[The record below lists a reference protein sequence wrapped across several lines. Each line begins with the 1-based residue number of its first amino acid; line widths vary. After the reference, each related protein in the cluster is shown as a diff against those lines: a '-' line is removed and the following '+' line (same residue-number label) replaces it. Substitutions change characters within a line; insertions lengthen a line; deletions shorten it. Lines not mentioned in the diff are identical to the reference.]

1 MGVDRSWWASWSS
14 KSVLGR
20 VAFQGGFDS
29 HPLPYKPLAKSP
41 NSHIKNPYNHLMT
54 TDLEILNSLVA
65 RVFRVEDVTSGGH
78 ADPYL
83 LRYRGQLFSGID
95 SAEAYDQLAEA
106 LKPHG
111 LMPLFRRGEGESQVI
126 FLVEKLPAP
135 RPSNPRTNLIMF
147 ILTVLSVMLTGAQ
160 IPEGVLIP
168 TDIPGQL
175 GLMARYFYTGWPF
188 ALALLSILV
197 AHEFGHYFA
206 GRYHK
211 TDVSLP
217 FFIPLPFSLL
227 GTMGAFINM
236 RELPKNKRTL
246 FDIGIAG
253 PLAGLVVSIPVLL
266 IGLSL
271 SNTSIIE
278 PAPGGFIEGNSILYL
293 LAKFVVFGQLL
304 PAPVDYNG
312 LSPLLYW
319 LAYIF
324 TGQPIPY
331 GGLDVMIHPVA
342 LAGWAG
348 LLVTALNLIP
358 AGQLDGGHI
367 VYALFGKRVRGTL
380 PFVLLLLGVLGIFWS
395 GWWLWAGLLFFLGR
409 AHSETLDEITDLDPR
424 RRIIAW
430 LMVLVFI
437 LVFTPVPMVGM

>member
-1 MGVDRSWWASWSS
+1 
-14 KSVLGR
+14 
-20 VAFQGGFDS
+20 
-29 HPLPYKPLAKSP
+29 
-41 NSHIKNPYNHLMT
+41 MT

-65 RVFRVEDVTSGGH
+65 RIFRIEDVTSGGH

-83 LRYRGQLFSGID
+83 LRYRGQFLSGID
-95 SAEAYDQLAEA
+95 SAEAYDQLAEM
-106 LKPHG
+106 LKPHS
-111 LMPLFRRGEGESQVI
+111 LMPLFRRGEHESQVI

-135 RPSNPRTNLIMF
+135 RPSNPRTNLVMF
-147 ILTVLSVMLTGAQ
+147 ILTLFSVMLTGAQ
-160 IPEGVLIP
+160 IPEGIP
-168 TDIPGQL
+168 IPADFLGQL
-175 GLMARYFYTGWPF
+175 GLMVRYFYTGWPF
-188 ALALLSILV
+188 ALALLSILL

-217 FFIPLPFSLL
+217 FFIPLPFSIL

-246 FDIGIAG
+246 LDIGIAG
-253 PLAGLVVSIPVLL
+253 PLAGLIVSVPVLL

-271 SNTSIIE
+271 STTSIIQ
-278 PAPGGFIEGNSILYL
+278 PAESIFIEGNSLLYL
-293 LAKFVVFGQLL
+293 FAKFAVFGQLL

-312 LSPLLYW
+312 LSPMIYW
-319 LAYIF
+319 LVYIF

-348 LLVTALNLIP
+348 ILVTSLNLIP

-367 VYALFGKRVRGTL
+367 LYALFGKRVRGIL
-380 PFVLLLLGVLGIFWS
+380 PLILILLGGLGIFWS
-395 GWWLWAGLLFFLGR
+395 GWWLWAAILFFLGR
-409 AHSETLDEITDLDPR
+409 AHPETLDEITELDPR
-424 RRIIAW
+424 RRALAW
-430 LMVLVFI
+430 LMVFI
-437 LVFTPVPMVGM
+437 FIIVFTPVPMAGM